1 MCYNRITPVITLS
14 EVKNMN
20 VKIGAIIKRLRTEK
34 HITQDTLATA
44 MGVTPQAISRWE
56 SEGGYPDIELLPALA
71 DFFSVSIDELLG
83 YRSSEREQELARI
96 KQELDRLAEVGTVDQ
111 RIAYA
116 RNAFARY
123 PNDYEIRDHL
133 AVALYF
139 SWEETRDEVLFGEIE
154 GLLKTIVEECRDEDT
169 RYDAIGTLII
179 LYKETGQSDKV
190 SELIRLL
197 TPMKYCREFT
207 LSWGIGDGNTE
218 IYIQDEI
225 DKLTDCLGTAISSY
239 VLSEDLP
246 NDPSTWD
253 KKIQMLTL
261 SNRLYEMIYGD
272 NLMFYHVR
280 LSRNYW
286 LISTYQI
293 SQGKISDTL
302 GSLERMCDHAV
313 KYDMSFA
320 ADHGKHYTSILTDKL
335 IYPEPGK
342 DFHELTEHTNCY
354 YMLDRLAHPRYDGI
368 REEPRFVA
376 VVERLRQ
383 YAT

>member
-1 MCYNRITPVITLS
+1 
-14 EVKNMN
+14 MN
-20 VKIGAIIKRLRTEK
+20 VKIGATIKRLRAEN

-56 SEGGYPDIELLPALA
+56 SEGGYPDLELLPALA

-83 YRSSEREQELARI
+83 YKRSEREVELARI
-96 KQELDRLAEVGTVDQ
+96 KTELERLAEVGSVEE

-116 RNAFARY
+116 RNAYARY

-133 AVALYF
+133 AVCLYF
-139 SWEETRDEVLFGEIE
+139 AWEENRDKALFTEIE
-154 GLLKTIVEECRDEDT
+154 GLLKTVVEECRDEDT
-169 RYDAIGTLII
+169 RYDAIGTLIL

-190 SELIRLL
+190 KELIRLL

-239 VLSEDLP
+239 ALSEDLP

-253 KKIQMLTL
+253 KKIEMLTL
-261 SNRLYEMIYGD
+261 SNRLYHMIYGD

-280 LSRNYW
+280 LSRNHW
-286 LISTYQI
+286 LISTYQMA
-293 SQGKISDTL
+293 QGKVTDTL
-302 GSLERMCDHAV
+302 ESLERMCYHAV
-313 KYDMSFA
+313 AYDRSFA
-320 ADHGKHYTSILTDKL
+320 DDHGKHYTSILTDKL
-335 IYPEPGK
+335 TYPEPGK
-342 DFHELTEHTNCY
+342 NFHELTEHTNCY
-354 YMLDRLAHPRYDGI
+354 YMLDRLSHTRYDSI
-368 REEPRFVA
+368 RNNPRFVS
-376 VVERLRQ
+376 VVETLQ
-383 YAT
+383 QHTK